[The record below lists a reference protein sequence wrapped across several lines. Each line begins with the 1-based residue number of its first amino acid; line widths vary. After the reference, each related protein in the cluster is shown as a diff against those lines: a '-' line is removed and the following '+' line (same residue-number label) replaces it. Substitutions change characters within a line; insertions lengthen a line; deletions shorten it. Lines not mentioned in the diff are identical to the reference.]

1 VRQAAFDPNV
11 KSIRINI
18 YRVASNS
25 RIINSLI
32 DAVDNG
38 KKVTVVVELRAR
50 FDEEANIQ
58 WSKRMTDAGIR
69 VVLGVPTLK
78 IHSKL
83 CIVTR
88 EERGSLVNY
97 AHFGTGNFNEQR
109 YIPITAYLPA
119 IKSLLT
125 KAWGYLTLFNTRI
138 GATSSSTCKYRR

>member
-1 VRQAAFDPNV
+1 MRQAAFDPNV
-11 KSIRINI
+11 KTIRINI

-50 FDEEANIQ
+50 FDEEANIE

-97 AHFGTGNFNEQR
+97 AHFGTGNFNEK
-109 YIPITAYLPA
+109 TAKIYTDYSLFTRNQELANEGVAVFDLIQYL
-119 IKSLLT
+119 SL
-125 KAWGYLTLFNTRI
+125 I
-138 GATSSSTCKYRR
+138 HI